1 MIAGA
6 FINNTDYVYVIFHM
20 DNISQEPNETFT
32 LRLDPDIP
40 LPPMDGLFFRDTIQ
54 MTIVDS
60 DSKLHVRRV
69 IACMS

>member
-1 MIAGA
+1 
-6 FINNTDYVYVIFHM
+6 M